1 MAKYDLNILR
11 ANDENLKHT
20 WKSHPNVHGAVT
32 PGGDKEYMKLFREH
46 YDGFTG
52 SILEIGA
59 GTGFLANEIL
69 THYPH
74 IDYTILDIEKNIE
87 EVVKKT
93 LIDHPEVKYITSA
106 NYEKVFDEQYDMLL
120 ETHCLSETP
129 RYYYTNLFNNLSIKS
144 CFVIDYGGDPTDPG
158 FNDSLL
164 AWFEQFP
171 SKQVLKNYNLAGG
184 KLKGIPVYIGKPDD
198 SSG

>member
-11 ANDENLKHT
+11 ANNENLKHT

-32 PGGDKEYMKLFREH
+32 AGGDKEYMNLFREH
-46 YDGFTG
+46 YDGFSG

-69 THYPH
+69 THYPN
-74 IDYTILDIEKNIE
+74 ISYTILDIEKNIE
-87 EVVKKT
+87 GVVKKT
-93 LIDHPEVKYITSA
+93 LVHHPDVKYITSA

-171 SKQVLKNYNLAGG
+171 SKQILKNYNLAGG
-184 KLKGIPVYIGKPDD
+184 KLKGIPVYIGKPDA
-198 SSG
+198 GAL